1 MARLMYGAVN
11 SDGLRIQ
18 YYRTGEEKPVLI
30 FLHGA
35 MDNGLCWNNLP
46 LVLEPEY
53 DVVLVDAR
61 GHGIS
66 AAPDSGYS
74 PEDQA
79 KDIAALIQELKLYQ
93 PILIGHSMGADTAAA
108 VAAKFP
114 QLVKGLILEDPPW
127 PYDVFGKTAEERASR
142 AVEMLAQI
150 SAYKSMSFEELLVHG
165 KEKHPLWDASEYFQW
180 AKARQLV
187 NPKMVSNITEPR
199 VEWKQLV
206 SQIKCPGLLITGDP
220 DLGAIIT
227 SEIADEISQ
236 VWKRVEIVN
245 IPGAGHSIRREKYR
259 EFRDVIKKYLRKLKR
274 G

>member
-1 MARLMYGAVN
+1 MARLMYGTVN

-46 LVLEPEY
+46 LFLEPEY

-66 AAPDSGYS
+66 AAPESGYS
-74 PEDQA
+74 SEEQA
-79 KDIAALIQELKLYQ
+79 KDIAVLIQELKLYQ
-93 PILIGHSMGADTAAA
+93 PVLIGHSMGADTAAA

-114 QLVKGLILEDPPW
+114 GLVKGLVLEDPPW
-127 PYDVFGKTAEERASR
+127 PYEVFGKTAEERASR
-142 AVEMLAQI
+142 AAEMLVQI
-150 SAYKSMSFEELLVHG
+150 TTYKAMSFDELLAYG
-165 KEKHPLWDASEYFQW
+165 KEKHPMWDDSEYFQW

-199 VEWKQLV
+199 GEWRQIV
-206 SQIKCPGLLITGDP
+206 SQIKCSGLLVTGDP

-227 SEIADEISQ
+227 SEVADGVSGL
-236 VWKRVEIVN
+236 WKRVEIVN

-259 EFRDVIKKYLRKLKR
+259 EFRDVVKKYLRKIKR